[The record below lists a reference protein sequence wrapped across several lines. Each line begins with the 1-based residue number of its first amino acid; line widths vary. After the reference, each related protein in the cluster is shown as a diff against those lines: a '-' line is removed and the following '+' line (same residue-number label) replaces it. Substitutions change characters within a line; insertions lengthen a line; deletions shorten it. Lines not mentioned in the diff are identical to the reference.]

1 MHLTAGRQAGQ
12 AQRTWGGGRPLGRWR
27 RVPSHLPC
35 TRDPLCHREFILS
48 LHSGSRSHRFAS
60 VSGGWCCTKHHCSLP
75 TSDSWPVG
83 WPERGG
89 WDMGGTRSLVSAGQ
103 GQGQAQKAM
112 PQPCRNCLLILAP
125 CPTPGGAVPIG
136 TAREPWESA
145 VCFAKASCPPAQVSH
160 EATSSDLS
168 SPQAL
173 ARGPLLG
180 SPEGS
185 GGREAL
191 SPQRRMGQREE
202 EGSARDDDPALSRCH

>member
-48 LHSGSRSHRFAS
+48 LHSGSRSRRFAS

-103 GQGQAQKAM
+103 GQGQAQKSHAPTL
-112 PQPCRNCLLILAP
+112 PQLSPHP
-125 CPTPGGAVPIG
+125 CPLPDSRGRCSHRHCKRALGV
-136 TAREPWESA
+136 RCVLCQSL
-145 VCFAKASCPPAQVSH
+145 VSSC
-160 EATSSDLS
+160 SSL
-168 SPQAL
+168 P
-173 ARGPLLG
+173 
-180 SPEGS
+180 
-185 GGREAL
+185 
-191 SPQRRMGQREE
+191 
-202 EGSARDDDPALSRCH
+202 